1 MAHEILLNHSI
12 NYCNHSVEIALK
24 WIQISVSYSN
34 RCLLDAYVS
43 YFLKDRDR
51 EIPVEHYLK
60 NQATTDRHNLA
71 IYSCFEQRITINFTL
86 RVNTRF
92 KLGISLTFCG
102 IIAEEIILSLEI
114 YFRWFRNIFDNWEN
128 FFLGREIILSDE
140 KYYGS
145 PEIFERIEK
154 TFSSVKQFFLMV
166 ENFLVDWELILSIEN
181 FFVDREFFVRWE
193 FFVDREFFCRSR
205 NFCVQSL
212 KVLKLDQ
219 QTRSNT
225 NLLMFYLSWL

>member
-1 MAHEILLNHSI
+1 MRTAAKEWNKLWRVLTFPKTLVLASQAWRYRQKIC
-12 NYCNHSVEIALK
+12 CNHDEICETLFDT
-24 WIQISVSYSN
+24 IVSDN
-34 RCLLDAYVS
+34 NHRL
-43 YFLKDRDR
+43 
-51 EIPVEHYLK
+51 
-60 NQATTDRHNLA
+60 
-71 IYSCFEQRITINFTL
+71 
-86 RVNTRF
+86 F
-92 KLGISLTFCG
+92 KLLPAYGKPYWKKVVENNFVG
-102 IIAEEIILSLEI
+102 REIILSLEI
-114 YFRWFRNIFDNWEN
+114 YFRWSRNIFDNWEN

-154 TFSSVKQFFLMV
+154 TFSSVKQFFLMI

-181 FFVDREFFVRWE
+181 FFVGRKC
-193 FFVDREFFCRSR
+193 FCRSR
-205 NFCVQSL
+205 NFCAQSL

>member
-60 NQATTDRHNLA
+60 NQTTTDRHNLA

-92 KLGISLTFCG
+92 KLGISLTFYG
-102 IIAEEIILSLEI
+102 IIAEEIILSLVI
-114 YFRWFRNIFDNWEN
+114 YFRWFRNIFWQLRKLFPRSRNNSLWREILWESRNIWKDREN
-128 FFLGREIILSDE
+128 FFIGQT
-140 KYYGS
+140 
-145 PEIFERIEK
+145 IF
-154 TFSSVKQFFLMV
+154 F
-166 ENFLVDWELILSIEN
+166 NGW
-181 FFVDREFFVRWE
+181 EFFGRLGIN
-193 FFVDREFFCRSR
+193 FVDREFFCRSR
-205 NFCVQSL
+205 IFCPL
-212 KVLKLDQ
+212 RIFC
-219 QTRSNT
+219 RSRI
-225 NLLMFYLSWL
+225 FLSIEKFLCSKFKGFEVGSTD